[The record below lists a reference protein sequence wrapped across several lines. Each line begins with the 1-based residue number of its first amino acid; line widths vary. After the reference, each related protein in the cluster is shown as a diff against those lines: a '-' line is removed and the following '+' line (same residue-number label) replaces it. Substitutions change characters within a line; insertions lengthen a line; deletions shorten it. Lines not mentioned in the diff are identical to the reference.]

1 MGMKPAF
8 HIISVGVFILMNAC
22 IDHTSER
29 PVAISSAEDT
39 TSYTI
44 KKTLAVSPDKV
55 YNTYMDPRSLK
66 QIWGVDSISVDARP
80 EGQTRAML
88 STNEQ
93 NWDFTLTYKEV
104 IPNQK
109 LKWIAQFE
117 KHPKS
122 EILTTV
128 VFNSV
133 KEGTEI
139 SFSQENFK
147 TKKERDENR
156 NANRESLNKLT
167 SLLVKY

>member
-1 MGMKPAF
+1 MKTVVPV
-8 HIISVGVFILMNAC
+8 IGVSILFLANSC
-22 IDHTSER
+22 IDQNADRNH
-29 PVAISSAEDT
+29 AGSSVEDT

-44 KKTLAVSPDKV
+44 TKTVALSPDKV
-55 YNTYMDPRSLK
+55 YDTYLDPRSLK
-66 QIWGVDSISVDARP
+66 QIWGVDSISIDARP

-88 STNEQ
+88 RINEQ

-109 LKWIAQFE
+109 LKWIAQYD
-117 KHPKS
+117 KHPKI

-139 SFSQENFK
+139 TFSQENFK
-147 TKKERDENR
+147 TKAERDQNR
-156 NANRESLNKLT
+156 NANGESLDKLS
-167 SLLVKY
+167 SLLIKY

>member
-1 MGMKPAF
+1 MEMKPGF
-8 HIISVGVFILMNAC
+8 HIASAGAFLLMNAC
-22 IDHTSER
+22 IDQTSER
-29 PVAISSAEDT
+29 PHSISSADDT

-55 YNTYMDPRSLK
+55 YNTYIDPQSLK

-88 STNEQ
+88 NVNEQ

-109 LKWIAQFE
+109 LKWVAEFDE
-117 KHPKS
+117 HPRS

-128 VFNSV
+128 VFNSI

-156 NANRESLNKLT
+156 TANNETLNKLT
-167 SLLVKY
+167 SLLIKY